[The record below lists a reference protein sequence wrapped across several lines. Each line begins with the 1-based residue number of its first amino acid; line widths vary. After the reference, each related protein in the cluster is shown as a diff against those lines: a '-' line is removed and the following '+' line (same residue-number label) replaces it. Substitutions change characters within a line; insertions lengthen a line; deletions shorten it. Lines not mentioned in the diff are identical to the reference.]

1 LNQKT
6 CWITLSN
13 ELSLPPGFLAL
24 PRRIPAMRR
33 GFGLLGLT
41 RAIALETASDGM
53 AEQGLSPKAA
63 AQVPLQTKQ
72 PMHRCTTPKGIAAL
86 RLFLCGAEAAT
97 LTGAAL
103 AMDGAWTST

>member
-1 LNQKT
+1 MSFRFRPASWP
-6 CWITLSN
+6 CR
-13 ELSLPPGFLAL
+13 AA
-24 PRRIPAMRR
+24 IPAMRR

-97 LTGAAL
+97 MTGAAL
-103 AMDGAWTST
+103 AMDGAWTSVQGRPPVTQP